1 MNANFLKPAFCA
13 CGLIAATVTAP
24 STPLQRSDVA
34 AEPVW
39 VLHVDCDALRPTTI
53 GQFLLTEMEKPDAQ
67 AKFSAFQSIFNFD
80 PRRQLHGL
88 TLYST
93 GKTPEDGVLL
103 VYADFDPD
111 RLVTLAKAAKDY
123 HGSAYKQHTIHNWID
138 EKKKEKEGVKPRVYA
153 AIQGGHIVVF
163 AQQETRVAQAL
174 DVLDRAAP
182 NLVGSGAFPQLG
194 ASGSTSFVQAAA
206 RKMDL
211 PDSTPNAALFRLAK
225 SARLEIGEAQGQL
238 KATLNLEAGS
248 EEVATQMALVGQ
260 GLVALTKLQKDNAGS
275 VKLAEGLS
283 LKQDGAGVVVSLTVP
298 TTSAIDLM
306 KADAARKAEKKAKA
320 END

>member
-1 MNANFLKPAFCA
+1 LCA

-53 GQFLLTEMEKPDAQ
+53 GQFLLAEMEKPDAQ

-153 AIQGGHIVVF
+153 SIQGGHIVVF
-163 AQQETRVAQAL
+163 AQQEARVAQAL

-182 NLVGSGAFPQLG
+182 NLASSGAFPQLG

-238 KATLNLEAGS
+238 TATLNLEAGS

-283 LKQDGAGVVVSLTVP
+283 LKQDGSGVVVSLTVP
-298 TTSAIDLM
+298 TAGAIDLM